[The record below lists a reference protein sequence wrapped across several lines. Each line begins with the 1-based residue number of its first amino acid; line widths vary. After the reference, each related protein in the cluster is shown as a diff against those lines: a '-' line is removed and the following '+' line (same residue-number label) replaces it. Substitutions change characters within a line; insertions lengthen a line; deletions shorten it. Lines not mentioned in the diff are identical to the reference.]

1 MSTKTTKTVLGIV
14 LADFAALTAWAVYTH
29 GVVGLFELATA
40 NLATLT
46 VFADLCIALTLIIS
60 WMWSDAKARGVSAAP
75 YIILTLTL
83 GSVGPLLYLI
93 LRDDRAPAIT
103 PRLAEHAA
111 RG

>member
-1 MSTKTTKTVLGIV
+1 MSTKTTKIVLGIV

-29 GVVGLFELATA
+29 GVIGLFELATA

-46 VFADLCIALTLIIS
+46 VFADLCIALTMVII
-60 WMWSDAKARGVSAAP
+60 WMRNDARARGVSSLP
-75 YIILTLTL
+75 YVILTLTL

-93 LRDDRAPAIT
+93 LRDDRAPATT

-111 RG
+111 RA